1 MEPIKMF
8 LIHLLWHGWKSGLW
22 EAEYREL
29 IKMFSSEFVVTWLK
43 FSFGKLNLWEVPIE
57 MFLSIFVVTWL
68 KFGFWKLNL
77 WKFPSRR
84 FWVICCDMLKFG
96 VWEPHFLKTNEDV
109 FEEFVLTIWN
119 LVFGKLNFTE
129 LIKMLWC

>member
-1 MEPIKMF
+1 
-8 LIHLLWHGWKSGLW
+8 
-22 EAEYREL
+22 
-29 IKMFSSEFVVTWLK
+29 MFSSKFVVTWLK

-84 FWVICCDMLKFG
+84 F
-96 VWEPHFLKTNEDV
+96 
-109 FEEFVLTIWN
+109 
-119 LVFGKLNFTE
+119 
-129 LIKMLWC
+129 